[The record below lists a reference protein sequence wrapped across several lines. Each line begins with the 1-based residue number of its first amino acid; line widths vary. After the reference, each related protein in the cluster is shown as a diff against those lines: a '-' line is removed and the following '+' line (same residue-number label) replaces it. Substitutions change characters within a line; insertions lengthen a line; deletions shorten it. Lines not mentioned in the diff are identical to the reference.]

1 MKTWS
6 CGKNSRLLF
15 AVNLILNLSILSV
28 LSELV
33 LEEIF
38 ELLVRTNETI
48 RYLRV
53 SLLSECP

>member
-1 MKTWS
+1 M
-6 CGKNSRLLF
+6 
-15 AVNLILNLSILSV
+15 ILNLSILSV